1 LAVPGLRFAL
11 AHISWPW
18 CDECI
23 AVYGKLLNAI
33 LKRGSE
39 VPEMFI
45 DTTPGTPKI
54 YRRDALVKLY
64 TVGYDIR
71 DHIMFGSDCRVM
83 NYNTKW
89 TKDWL
94 DFDDG
99 VYAELGLDDGWID
112 SIYRKSLERYLFGGD
127 NSKRDIPTPDGIK
140 RKA

>member
-1 LAVPGLRFAL
+1 
-11 AHISWPW
+11 
-18 CDECI
+18 
-23 AVYGKLLNAI
+23 
-33 LKRGSE
+33 
-39 VPEMFI
+39 MFI

-54 YRRDALVKLY
+54 YRRDALVKLH

-112 SIYRKSLERYLFGGD
+112 SIYRRSLERYLFGGD